1 MIRKVRTKFILIAM
15 TAIIIC
21 TTVIV
26 ATINLVNYYN
36 VDHDLTQIVT
46 SIADNGGRIP
56 FPGVK
61 PEANYGFKDEVKQQ
75 EMPAPPEAGF
85 GQGALDTRR
94 NPFFGFRD
102 EMAYET
108 RFFIANQMEDGQI
121 QVELTRMATL

>member
-56 FPGVK
+56 FPGDISK
-61 PEANYGFKDEVKQQ
+61 PENNTQGEV
-75 EMPAPPEAGF
+75 PAPPEEGF
-85 GQGALDTRR
+85 DQSEMNHVR
-94 NPFFGFRD
+94 NPFLGFRD

-108 RFFIANQMEDGQI
+108 RFFYREPESRWSDTSGTHQNSYT
-121 QVELTRMATL
+121 V